1 MCGIIPLAHCA
12 DSRVSSST
20 TARSTLSGA
29 SPIATNAASQLHMCG
44 YSNGAAVVITPR
56 SLPRS
61 RYAARAASCVGA
73 KLWSGGICSMMR
85 RARPNRRSVGWR
97 HADRDDHRGLAAG
110 SVPPSPPRLRRPTPC
125 SSRAGRRDRLD
136 ALAEEFGATTWPI
149 DLADTDAIPAVVEP
163 IVELDVL
170 IHNAGVA
177 YPGRVAESTVDEW
190 RATMQVNVVGA
201 VALTLA
207 LLPAL
212 RAAGGHVVFINSGAG
227 INASPGLASYSASKF
242 ALRGFA
248 DSLRNDEPSLRVT
261 SIHPG
266 RIATVMQEGLIAYE
280 GKDYDPSQFLSPES
294 VAKVVAD
301 AVNAPPDA
309 HIHEVVVRPR

>member
-1 MCGIIPLAHCA
+1 MP
-12 DSRVSSST
+12 
-20 TARSTLSGA
+20 TAMITGA
-29 SPIATNAASQLHMCG
+29 SGGLGSAIADA
-44 YSNGAAVVITPR
+44 
-56 SLPRS
+56 
-61 RYAARAASCVGA
+61 
-73 KLWSGGICSMMR
+73 
-85 RARPNRRSVGWR
+85 
-97 HADRDDHRGLAAG
+97 LA
-110 SVPPSPPRLRRPTPC
+110 PTHTLFL
-125 SSRAGRRDRLD
+125 AGRPSDRLD
-136 ALAEEFGATTWPI
+136 AVAEKFGATTWPV
-149 DLADTDAIPAVVEP
+149 DLTDTEDIPAVVEP

-170 IHNAGVA
+170 IHNAGAA

-190 RATMQVNVVGA
+190 RTTMQVNVIGA

-212 RAAGGHVVFINSGAG
+212 RNACGHVVFINSGAG

-248 DSLRNDEPSLRVT
+248 DSLRNEEPSLRVT
-261 SIHPG
+261 SVHPG
-266 RIATVMQEGLIAYE
+266 RIATVMQEGLVAYE
-280 GKDYDPSQFLSPES
+280 GGDYDPSRFLQPET

>member
-1 MCGIIPLAHCA
+1 MP
-12 DSRVSSST
+12 
-20 TARSTLSGA
+20 TAMITGA
-29 SPIATNAASQLHMCG
+29 AGGLGSAIATA
-44 YSNGAAVVITPR
+44 
-56 SLPRS
+56 
-61 RYAARAASCVGA
+61 
-73 KLWSGGICSMMR
+73 
-85 RARPNRRSVGWR
+85 
-97 HADRDDHRGLAAG
+97 LA
-110 SVPPSPPRLRRPTPC
+110 PTHTLFL
-125 SSRAGRRDRLD
+125 AGRPSARLD
-136 ALAEEFGATTWPI
+136 EVAEQFGATTWPI
-149 DLADTDAIPAVVEP
+149 DLGDVDDIPAVVEP

-190 RATMQVNVVGA
+190 QATMAVNVVGV

-248 DSLRNDEPSLRVT
+248 DSLRNDERSLRVT
-261 SIHPG
+261 SVHPG
-266 RIATVMQEGLIAYE
+266 RIATVMQEGLVAYE
-280 GKDYDPSQFLSPES
+280 GGDYDRSRYLQPET

-309 HIHEVVVRPR
+309 HIHEVIVRPT

>member
-1 MCGIIPLAHCA
+1 MP
-12 DSRVSSST
+12 
-20 TARSTLSGA
+20 TAMITGA
-29 SPIATNAASQLHMCG
+29 G
-44 YSNGAAVVITPR
+44 
-56 SLPRS
+56 
-61 RYAARAASCVGA
+61 
-73 KLWSGGICSMMR
+73 
-85 RARPNRRSVGWR
+85 
-97 HADRDDHRGLAAG
+97 RGLG
-110 SVPPSPPRLRRPTPC
+110 S
-125 SSRAGRRDRLD
+125 
-136 ALAEEFGATTWPI
+136 ALAEVLAPTHTLFLAGRPSSRLDEVAARFGATTWAV

-177 YPGRVAESTVDEW
+177 YPGRVAESSVDEW
-190 RATMQVNVVGA
+190 RKSMEVNVIGV

-227 INASPGLASYSASKF
+227 INASPGLASYTASKF

-266 RIATVMQEGLIAYE
+266 RIATEMQEGLIAYE
-280 GKDYDPSQFLSPES
+280 GKDYDLSQFLSPET

-301 AVNAPPDA
+301 TINAPRDA
-309 HIHEVVVRPR
+309 QINEVIVRPR